1 MQANDVLVDYA
12 NKLHPVPS
20 TKWPKVDIVYILINV
35 QSMHWILGV
44 VHLTQRKIFMYDSL
58 IDINNDN

>member
-20 TKWPKVDIVYILINV
+20 TKWSKVDIVYIPINI

-44 VHLTQRKIFMYDSL
+44 VHLT
-58 IDINNDN
+58 